1 MILYFALDDFWLFF
15 KGKHPC
21 KNSCRIDPEG
31 GHMFIEE
38 LIGALL
44 STLKAVVCD
53 NSNTFD
59 RLRGRL
65 VGNIPYYKHTTAFG
79 VEKQKS
85 FNRTLVT
92 TIIIHLA
99 ITSAKQKCP
108 MKLRK
113 CG

>member
-15 KGKHPC
+15 KSKHPC

-38 LIGALL
+38 LIRALL

-65 VGNIPYYKHTTAFG
+65 VGNIPYYKHSTAFG
-79 VEKQKS
+79 VVLS
-85 FNRTLVT
+85 GIFL
-92 TIIIHLA
+92 TINIRPPSGS
-99 ITSAKQKCP
+99 TSKN
-108 MKLRK
+108 LLT
-113 CG
+113 GH